1 MTMISTYPTSIAD
14 NAASENWAR
23 YLYGKDRGHTDYLLH
38 AARCEDMYLGGGRQL
53 TPEQRAALIMARR
66 PGYEF
71 NQIMPSV
78 NSAMS
83 DSSNVLRG
91 RRPVSAVSTGAPTA
105 TPSA

>member
-23 YLYGKDRGHTDYLLH
+23 YLYGKDRGHTDYLIH

-78 NSAMS
+78 NSAI
-83 DSSNVLRG
+83 G
-91 RRPVSAVSTGAPTA
+91 Y
-105 TPSA
+105 